1 MDKVI
6 SFYFRRESKQIFVW
20 LRGCQPRNVQLL
32 FMRGKE
38 LFVAMSEQV
47 LNISILI
54 WRTTCIYLS
63 MLRYSTRQVSLLFLL
78 LRALRELHNMLMK
91 LKKSLQLIFL
101 PSTFA
106 NIISNNFLNS
116 SHMQILFLEMKMK
129 PLLLE
134 KQLV

>member
-63 MLRYSTRQVSLLFLL
+63 MLRYSTLQVSLLFLL

-91 LKKSLQLIFL
+91 LKKSLRLIFL